1 MRVAVLI
8 VRAAADDGVL
18 RLRLVQQAVARG
30 GMAAVVA
37 GLDDVAADVF
47 ARVEHVRLAL
57 VLGVAGEEEGVAAV
71 VHAQDEAL
79 VVDVAVV
86 LLRAEDGHGRAA
98 EGERIAHVRHSDG
111 EVCRL
116 GCAHDALLQSGL
128 INAVCGEIKNLFS
141 VYEAIEYTEST
152 KRALAQIIK
161 ALPKY
166 QEQLDAV
173 VKKYG
178 KPSTK

>member
-1 MRVAVLI
+1 MKEIKAMDKVYLEEYDVHVNPYLTYAQIQAIVNGVKSLDSWAEREQNIDMCVL
-8 VRAAADDGVL
+8 A
-18 RLRLVQQAVARG
+18 
-30 GMAAVVA
+30 
-37 GLDDVAADVF
+37 F
-47 ARVEHVRLAL
+47 ATDIPTEKLEE
-57 VLGVAGEEEGVAAV
+57 LG
-71 VHAQDEAL
+71 
-79 VVDVAVV
+79 
-86 LLRAEDGHGRAA
+86 
-98 EGERIAHVRHSDG
+98 
-111 EVCRL
+111 
-116 GCAHDALLQSGL
+116 HDALLQSGL
-128 INAVCGEIKNLFS
+128 INAVMLEVKNLYD

>member
-1 MRVAVLI
+1 MKEIKAMDKVYLEEFDVYVNPYLTYAQIQAI
-8 VRAAADDGVL
+8 VNGVK
-18 RLRLVQQAVARG
+18 
-30 GMAAVVA
+30 
-37 GLDDVAADVF
+37 GLDSWAEREQNIDMCVLAF
-47 ARVEHVRLAL
+47 ATDIPTEKLEE
-57 VLGVAGEEEGVAAV
+57 LG
-71 VHAQDEAL
+71 
-79 VVDVAVV
+79 
-86 LLRAEDGHGRAA
+86 
-98 EGERIAHVRHSDG
+98 
-111 EVCRL
+111 
-116 GCAHDALLQSGL
+116 HDALLQSGL

-178 KPSTK
+178 NPSTK

>member
-1 MRVAVLI
+1 MKEIKAMDKVYLEEFDVYVNPYLTYAQIQAIVNGVKSLDSWAEREQNIDMCVL
-8 VRAAADDGVL
+8 A
-18 RLRLVQQAVARG
+18 
-30 GMAAVVA
+30 
-37 GLDDVAADVF
+37 F
-47 ARVEHVRLAL
+47 ATDIPTDKLEE
-57 VLGVAGEEEGVAAV
+57 LG
-71 VHAQDEAL
+71 
-79 VVDVAVV
+79 
-86 LLRAEDGHGRAA
+86 
-98 EGERIAHVRHSDG
+98 
-111 EVCRL
+111 
-116 GCAHDALLQSGL
+116 HDALLQSGL

>member
-1 MRVAVLI
+1 MKEIKAMDKVYIEEFDVYVNPYLTYAQIQAIVNGVKSLDSWAEREQNIDMCVL
-8 VRAAADDGVL
+8 A
-18 RLRLVQQAVARG
+18 
-30 GMAAVVA
+30 
-37 GLDDVAADVF
+37 F
-47 ARVEHVRLAL
+47 ATDIPTEKLEE
-57 VLGVAGEEEGVAAV
+57 LG
-71 VHAQDEAL
+71 
-79 VVDVAVV
+79 
-86 LLRAEDGHGRAA
+86 
-98 EGERIAHVRHSDG
+98 
-111 EVCRL
+111 
-116 GCAHDALLQSGL
+116 HDALLQSGL

>member
-1 MRVAVLI
+1 MKQIKAIDKKKNKEKNIHVNQYLTYAQIQAI
-8 VRAAADDGVL
+8 VNGVK
-18 RLRLVQQAVARG
+18 
-30 GMAAVVA
+30 
-37 GLDDVAADVF
+37 GLDSQAEREQNIDMCVLAF
-47 ARVEHVRLAL
+47 ATDIPTEKL
-57 VLGVAGEEEGVAAV
+57 EEVG
-71 VHAQDEAL
+71 
-79 VVDVAVV
+79 
-86 LLRAEDGHGRAA
+86 
-98 EGERIAHVRHSDG
+98 
-111 EVCRL
+111 
-116 GCAHDALLQSGL
+116 HDALLQSGL

-141 VYEAIEYTEST
+141 VYEAIEDTEST

>member
-1 MRVAVLI
+1 MKEIKAMDKVYLEEFDVYVNHYLTYAQIQAI
-8 VRAAADDGVL
+8 VNGVK
-18 RLRLVQQAVARG
+18 
-30 GMAAVVA
+30 
-37 GLDDVAADVF
+37 GLDSWAEREQNIDMCVLAF
-47 ARVEHVRLAL
+47 ATDIPTEKLEE
-57 VLGVAGEEEGVAAV
+57 LG
-71 VHAQDEAL
+71 
-79 VVDVAVV
+79 
-86 LLRAEDGHGRAA
+86 
-98 EGERIAHVRHSDG
+98 
-111 EVCRL
+111 
-116 GCAHDALLQSGL
+116 HDALLQSGL

>member
-1 MRVAVLI
+1 MKEIKAMDKVYLEEFDVYVNPYLTYAQIQAI
-8 VRAAADDGVL
+8 VNGVK
-18 RLRLVQQAVARG
+18 
-30 GMAAVVA
+30 
-37 GLDDVAADVF
+37 GLDGWAEREQNIDMCVLAF
-47 ARVEHVRLAL
+47 ATDIPTEKL
-57 VLGVAGEEEGVAAV
+57 EEVG
-71 VHAQDEAL
+71 
-79 VVDVAVV
+79 
-86 LLRAEDGHGRAA
+86 
-98 EGERIAHVRHSDG
+98 
-111 EVCRL
+111 
-116 GCAHDALLQSGL
+116 HDALLQSGL

>member
-1 MRVAVLI
+1 MKEIKAMDKVYLEEFDVYVNPYLTYAQIQAIVNGVKSLDSWAEREQNIDMCVL
-8 VRAAADDGVL
+8 A
-18 RLRLVQQAVARG
+18 
-30 GMAAVVA
+30 
-37 GLDDVAADVF
+37 F
-47 ARVEHVRLAL
+47 ATDIPTEKLEE
-57 VLGVAGEEEGVAAV
+57 LG
-71 VHAQDEAL
+71 
-79 VVDVAVV
+79 
-86 LLRAEDGHGRAA
+86 
-98 EGERIAHVRHSDG
+98 
-111 EVCRL
+111 
-116 GCAHDALLQSGL
+116 HDALLQSGL

-141 VYEAIEYTEST
+141 VYDAIEYTEST

>member
-1 MRVAVLI
+1 MKEIKAMDKVYLEEFDVYVNPYLTYAQIQAI
-8 VRAAADDGVL
+8 VNGVK
-18 RLRLVQQAVARG
+18 
-30 GMAAVVA
+30 
-37 GLDDVAADVF
+37 GLDSWAEREQNIDMCVLAF
-47 ARVEHVRLAL
+47 ATDIPTEKLEE
-57 VLGVAGEEEGVAAV
+57 LG
-71 VHAQDEAL
+71 
-79 VVDVAVV
+79 
-86 LLRAEDGHGRAA
+86 
-98 EGERIAHVRHSDG
+98 
-111 EVCRL
+111 
-116 GCAHDALLQSGL
+116 HDALLQSGL
-128 INAVCGEIKNLFS
+128 ISAVCGEIKNLFS

>member
-1 MRVAVLI
+1 MKEIKAMDKVYLEEFDVYVNPYLTYAQIQAI
-8 VRAAADDGVL
+8 VNGVK
-18 RLRLVQQAVARG
+18 
-30 GMAAVVA
+30 
-37 GLDDVAADVF
+37 GLDSWAEREQNIDMCVLAF
-47 ARVEHVRLAL
+47 ATDIPTEKL
-57 VLGVAGEEEGVAAV
+57 EEVG
-71 VHAQDEAL
+71 
-79 VVDVAVV
+79 
-86 LLRAEDGHGRAA
+86 
-98 EGERIAHVRHSDG
+98 
-111 EVCRL
+111 
-116 GCAHDALLQSGL
+116 HDALLQSGL

-141 VYEAIEYTEST
+141 VHEAIEYTEST

>member
-1 MRVAVLI
+1 MKEIKAMDKVYLEEYDVYVNPYLTYAQIQAIVNGVKSLDSWAEREQNIDMCVL
-8 VRAAADDGVL
+8 A
-18 RLRLVQQAVARG
+18 
-30 GMAAVVA
+30 
-37 GLDDVAADVF
+37 F
-47 ARVEHVRLAL
+47 ATDIPTEKLEE
-57 VLGVAGEEEGVAAV
+57 LG
-71 VHAQDEAL
+71 
-79 VVDVAVV
+79 
-86 LLRAEDGHGRAA
+86 
-98 EGERIAHVRHSDG
+98 
-111 EVCRL
+111 
-116 GCAHDALLQSGL
+116 HDALLQSGL

>member
-1 MRVAVLI
+1 MKEIKTMDKVYLEEYDVHVNPYLTYAQIQAI
-8 VRAAADDGVL
+8 VNGVK
-18 RLRLVQQAVARG
+18 
-30 GMAAVVA
+30 
-37 GLDDVAADVF
+37 GLDGWAEREQNIDMCVLAF
-47 ARVEHVRLAL
+47 ATDIPTEKLEE
-57 VLGVAGEEEGVAAV
+57 LG
-71 VHAQDEAL
+71 
-79 VVDVAVV
+79 
-86 LLRAEDGHGRAA
+86 
-98 EGERIAHVRHSDG
+98 
-111 EVCRL
+111 
-116 GCAHDALLQSGL
+116 HDALLQSGL

>member
-1 MRVAVLI
+1 MKEIKAMDKVYLEEFDVYVNPYLTYAQIQAIVNGVKSLDSWAEREQNIDMCVL
-8 VRAAADDGVL
+8 A
-18 RLRLVQQAVARG
+18 
-30 GMAAVVA
+30 
-37 GLDDVAADVF
+37 F
-47 ARVEHVRLAL
+47 ATDIPTEKL
-57 VLGVAGEEEGVAAV
+57 EEVG
-71 VHAQDEAL
+71 
-79 VVDVAVV
+79 
-86 LLRAEDGHGRAA
+86 
-98 EGERIAHVRHSDG
+98 
-111 EVCRL
+111 
-116 GCAHDALLQSGL
+116 HDALLQSGL

-166 QEQLDAV
+166 QEQLDTV

>member
-1 MRVAVLI
+1 MKEIKAMDKVYLEEFDVYVNPYLTYAQIQAIVNGVKSLDSWAEREQNIDMCVL
-8 VRAAADDGVL
+8 A
-18 RLRLVQQAVARG
+18 
-30 GMAAVVA
+30 
-37 GLDDVAADVF
+37 F
-47 ARVEHVRLAL
+47 ATDIPTEKLEE
-57 VLGVAGEEEGVAAV
+57 LG
-71 VHAQDEAL
+71 
-79 VVDVAVV
+79 
-86 LLRAEDGHGRAA
+86 
-98 EGERIAHVRHSDG
+98 
-111 EVCRL
+111 
-116 GCAHDALLQSGL
+116 HDALLQSGL
-128 INAVCGEIKNLFS
+128 ISAVCGEIKNLFS

>member
-1 MRVAVLI
+1 MKEIKATDKVYLEEYDVHVNPYLTYAQIQAIVNGVKSLDSWAEREQNIDMCVL
-8 VRAAADDGVL
+8 A
-18 RLRLVQQAVARG
+18 
-30 GMAAVVA
+30 
-37 GLDDVAADVF
+37 F
-47 ARVEHVRLAL
+47 ATDIPTEKLEE
-57 VLGVAGEEEGVAAV
+57 LG
-71 VHAQDEAL
+71 
-79 VVDVAVV
+79 
-86 LLRAEDGHGRAA
+86 
-98 EGERIAHVRHSDG
+98 
-111 EVCRL
+111 
-116 GCAHDALLQSGL
+116 HDALLQSGL

>member
-1 MRVAVLI
+1 MKEIKAMDKVYLEEYDVYVNPYLTYAQIQAIVNGVKSLDSWAEREQNIDMCVL
-8 VRAAADDGVL
+8 A
-18 RLRLVQQAVARG
+18 
-30 GMAAVVA
+30 
-37 GLDDVAADVF
+37 F
-47 ARVEHVRLAL
+47 ATDIPTEKLEE
-57 VLGVAGEEEGVAAV
+57 LG
-71 VHAQDEAL
+71 
-79 VVDVAVV
+79 
-86 LLRAEDGHGRAA
+86 
-98 EGERIAHVRHSDG
+98 
-111 EVCRL
+111 
-116 GCAHDALLQSGL
+116 HDALLQSGL

-166 QEQLDAV
+166 QEQFDAV

>member
-1 MRVAVLI
+1 MKEIKAMDKVYLEEYDVHVNPYLTYAQIQAI
-8 VRAAADDGVL
+8 VNGVK
-18 RLRLVQQAVARG
+18 
-30 GMAAVVA
+30 
-37 GLDDVAADVF
+37 GLDGWAEREQNIDMCVLAF
-47 ARVEHVRLAL
+47 ATDIPTEKLEE
-57 VLGVAGEEEGVAAV
+57 LG
-71 VHAQDEAL
+71 
-79 VVDVAVV
+79 
-86 LLRAEDGHGRAA
+86 
-98 EGERIAHVRHSDG
+98 
-111 EVCRL
+111 
-116 GCAHDALLQSGL
+116 HDALLQSGL

-178 KPSTK
+178 NPSTK

>member
-1 MRVAVLI
+1 MKEIKAIEPEYLEEYDVHVNPYLTYAQIQAI
-8 VRAAADDGVL
+8 VNGVK
-18 RLRLVQQAVARG
+18 
-30 GMAAVVA
+30 
-37 GLDDVAADVF
+37 GLDGWAEREQNIDMCVLAF
-47 ARVEHVRLAL
+47 ATDIPTEKLEE
-57 VLGVAGEEEGVAAV
+57 LG
-71 VHAQDEAL
+71 
-79 VVDVAVV
+79 
-86 LLRAEDGHGRAA
+86 
-98 EGERIAHVRHSDG
+98 
-111 EVCRL
+111 
-116 GCAHDALLQSGL
+116 HDALLQSGL

-178 KPSTK
+178 NLTTK

>member
-1 MRVAVLI
+1 MKEIKAMDKVYLEEFDVHVNPYLTYAQIQAI
-8 VRAAADDGVL
+8 VNGVE
-18 RLRLVQQAVARG
+18 
-30 GMAAVVA
+30 
-37 GLDDVAADVF
+37 GLDSWAEREQNIDMCVLAF
-47 ARVEHVRLAL
+47 ATDIPTEKLEE
-57 VLGVAGEEEGVAAV
+57 LG
-71 VHAQDEAL
+71 
-79 VVDVAVV
+79 
-86 LLRAEDGHGRAA
+86 
-98 EGERIAHVRHSDG
+98 
-111 EVCRL
+111 
-116 GCAHDALLQSGL
+116 HDALLQSVL

-178 KPSTK
+178 NITTK

>member
-1 MRVAVLI
+1 MKEIKAMDKVYLEEFDVYVNPYLTYAQIQAIVNGVKSLDSWAEREQNIDMCVL
-8 VRAAADDGVL
+8 A
-18 RLRLVQQAVARG
+18 
-30 GMAAVVA
+30 
-37 GLDDVAADVF
+37 F
-47 ARVEHVRLAL
+47 ATDIPTEKLEE
-57 VLGVAGEEEGVAAV
+57 LG
-71 VHAQDEAL
+71 
-79 VVDVAVV
+79 
-86 LLRAEDGHGRAA
+86 
-98 EGERIAHVRHSDG
+98 
-111 EVCRL
+111 
-116 GCAHDALLQSGL
+116 HDLLLQSGL

>member
-1 MRVAVLI
+1 MKEIKAMDKVYLEEYDVHVNPYLTYAQIQAI
-8 VRAAADDGVL
+8 VNGVK
-18 RLRLVQQAVARG
+18 
-30 GMAAVVA
+30 
-37 GLDDVAADVF
+37 GLDGWAEREQNIDMCV
-47 ARVEHVRLAL
+47 LAFVTDIPTEKL
-57 VLGVAGEEEGVAAV
+57 EELG
-71 VHAQDEAL
+71 
-79 VVDVAVV
+79 
-86 LLRAEDGHGRAA
+86 
-98 EGERIAHVRHSDG
+98 
-111 EVCRL
+111 
-116 GCAHDALLQSGL
+116 HDALLQSGL

-178 KPSTK
+178 NLTTK

>member
-1 MRVAVLI
+1 MKEIKAMDKVYLEEFDVHVNPYLTYAQIQAIVNGVKSLDSWAERKQNIDMCVL
-8 VRAAADDGVL
+8 A
-18 RLRLVQQAVARG
+18 
-30 GMAAVVA
+30 
-37 GLDDVAADVF
+37 F
-47 ARVEHVRLAL
+47 ATDIPTEKLEE
-57 VLGVAGEEEGVAAV
+57 LG
-71 VHAQDEAL
+71 
-79 VVDVAVV
+79 
-86 LLRAEDGHGRAA
+86 
-98 EGERIAHVRHSDG
+98 
-111 EVCRL
+111 
-116 GCAHDALLQSGL
+116 HDALLQSGL
-128 INAVCGEIKNLFS
+128 INAVCVEIKNLFS

>member
-1 MRVAVLI
+1 MKEIKAMDKVYLDEYDVHVNPYLTYAQIQAI
-8 VRAAADDGVL
+8 VNGVK
-18 RLRLVQQAVARG
+18 
-30 GMAAVVA
+30 
-37 GLDDVAADVF
+37 GLDSWAEREQNIDMCVLAF
-47 ARVEHVRLAL
+47 ATDIPTEKLEE
-57 VLGVAGEEEGVAAV
+57 LG
-71 VHAQDEAL
+71 
-79 VVDVAVV
+79 
-86 LLRAEDGHGRAA
+86 
-98 EGERIAHVRHSDG
+98 
-111 EVCRL
+111 
-116 GCAHDALLQSGL
+116 HDALLQSGL
-128 INAVCGEIKNLFS
+128 INAVMLEVKNLYD

>member
-1 MRVAVLI
+1 MKEIKAMDKAYLDGYDVYVNPYLTYAQIQAIVNGVKSLDSWAEREQNIDMCVL
-8 VRAAADDGVL
+8 A
-18 RLRLVQQAVARG
+18 
-30 GMAAVVA
+30 
-37 GLDDVAADVF
+37 F
-47 ARVEHVRLAL
+47 ATDIPTEKLEE
-57 VLGVAGEEEGVAAV
+57 LG
-71 VHAQDEAL
+71 
-79 VVDVAVV
+79 
-86 LLRAEDGHGRAA
+86 
-98 EGERIAHVRHSDG
+98 
-111 EVCRL
+111 
-116 GCAHDALLQSGL
+116 HDALLQSGL